1 MAAVFA
7 NHAPRIVPKQ
17 PGGTL
22 ALSGLHTKA
31 KQWKTPATKC
41 LHDVLG
47 ASWCWLFF
55 WPTNITETS

>member
-31 KQWKTPATKC
+31 KQWKNTCNKMSARC
-41 LHDVLG
+41 AWCILVL
-47 ASWCWLFF
+47 AVFLAYQHY
-55 WPTNITETS
+55 